1 MHVGL
6 DCGRMCVGV
15 LCMFD
20 RFYLLIHFAFIDSGS
35 GIAASAFAFIVDG
48 PT

>member
-1 MHVGL
+1 MLVGL
-6 DCGRMCVGV
+6 ASGHMCVCV

-20 RFYLLIHFAFIDSGS
+20 RFYLLIHFAFIDSGP